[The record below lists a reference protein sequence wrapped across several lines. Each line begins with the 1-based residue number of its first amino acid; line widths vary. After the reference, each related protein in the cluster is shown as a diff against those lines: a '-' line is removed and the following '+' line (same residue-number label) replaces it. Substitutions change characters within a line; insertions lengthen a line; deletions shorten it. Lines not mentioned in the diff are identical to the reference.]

1 MLRSVLAMALVPSCL
16 LLGSSDA
23 LAQQPEP
30 RPAAAATPR
39 FTDEELDILDLGE
52 YDAGEIVLGGL
63 IGTVVGLGTGHAYQD
78 RFDETGWLY
87 MVGEIGTVGAT
98 GIAMTGCAA
107 ASEGWSALGCV
118 AISAIAGASVLGA
131 IKLVEIVDVWSH
143 PFLHNRRYRELDAR
157 RRDELAWSLHV
168 LPDSEGG
175 VRVGL
180 GVRF

>member
-1 MLRSVLAMALVPSCL
+1 MGRQRPFSASVFWRRWKRAACRSLAFTAIGQRRWPRADERRRLYWFALV
-16 LLGSSDA
+16 
-23 LAQQPEP
+23 
-30 RPAAAATPR
+30 
-39 FTDEELDILDLGE
+39 
-52 YDAGEIVLGGL
+52 IVG
-63 IGTVVGLGTGHAYQD
+63 
-78 RFDETGWLY
+78 
-87 MVGEIGTVGAT
+87 
-98 GIAMTGCAA
+98 
-107 ASEGWSALGCV
+107 V